1 MNKNRL
7 FALVTSAIMMVTF
20 CTNSTNVIRLNA
32 TPQTDAN
39 ANSQQT
45 NQAQQQEEDLIKM
58 HFFLKRKT
66 NLKIDHVTES
76 Q

>member
-39 ANSQQT
+39 TNANANSQQT
-45 NQAQQQEEDLIKM
+45 NQAQQQQEDQNTIY
-58 HFFLKRKT
+58 R
-66 NLKIDHVTES
+66 
-76 Q
+76 